1 MIDAHQHFW
10 RLDRG
15 DYGWLTPDLTA
26 LYRDFLPEDLEPLR
40 RKAGIEG
47 TVLVQAAPTTAETR
61 FLLGLADATPWIA
74 GVVGWVDLEEADAP
88 EQLAALREAPA
99 FLGVRPMIQD
109 LPDPAW
115 MLRPTL
121 EPALQTLTEL
131 GLRFDALV
139 KPAHLPNLVRLL
151 ERNPDLQVAIDHG
164 GKPDIRT
171 GSFDGWARDMTQLG
185 RETNAVCKLSGLAT
199 EAAPDWGDPD
209 LRRYVDLLLEAFGPG
224 RLLWGSDWPVV
235 ELAGGYEAWR
245 AASLRLL
252 DDLDSRDRA
261 GVLGENARRFYGL
274 AATADG
280 ARQENPAQ
288 EIR

>member
-15 DYGWLTPDLTA
+15 DYGWLTPDLTP
-26 LYRDFLPEDLEPLR
+26 LYRDFLPADLEPLR
-40 RKAGIEG
+40 RNAGIRG

-61 FLLGLADATPWIA
+61 FLLGLADTTPWIA

-88 EQLAALREAPA
+88 KQLAALREAPA

-121 EPALQTLTEL
+121 EPALQILTEL

-139 KPAHLPNLVRLL
+139 KPAHLGNLVRLL
-151 ERNPDLQVAIDHG
+151 ERHPDLRVAIDHG
-164 GKPDIRT
+164 GKPEIRA
-171 GSFDGWARDMTQLG
+171 GSFDGWARDMTQLA
-185 RETNAVCKLSGLAT
+185 RETNAVCKLSGLVT
-199 EAAPDWGDPD
+199 EAAPDWSDQNLQP
-209 LRRYVDLLLEAFGPG
+209 YVDLLLEAFGPG

-245 AASLRLL
+245 GASLRLL

-274 AATADG
+274 AVTSDA
-280 ARQENPAQ
+280 ARPENPAQ
-288 EIR
+288 ESR